1 MAWTKTK
8 IVTVAGVIVL
18 VSVTVPV
25 VMTRP
30 SANVVKGPDGRIAK
44 LERYEFQTGRVR
56 YELPPASLWQRLA
69 VKLPDV
75 VKKRMN
81 FPKPVMTAI
90 AIPRDPGEPM
100 LSAAFSW
107 QINSNYARVG
117 IARLAVADDQ
127 GNEFDP
133 VVQGTAGFA
142 DFERT
147 QSWVGELPVFPRR
160 GQEMYLRV
168 MSAKNLVAEF
178 KIPNPAPGP
187 HPTWNAEPLPLSSTD
202 GDLEATMAKFRAYQ
216 TSAETA
222 ERESRYPRTECVFVC
237 QEDNRKTVAWLPVS
251 FDVSDATGNH
261 WRSHPDSRYSGT
273 EDGEVRSGFLGALW
287 SGESAWKIGVEFRR
301 VAEFPE
307 SELLRISRIRVP
319 AADEFYE
326 PRTQYQWNGA
336 NVEVGVVIGTN
347 VDWDRIHQFNVDRKR
362 GCITVALT
370 GRILSRNRRLTFL
383 AATDQQGRAVNLAA
397 PVNEPGIRSDGTSR
411 PYSFIFEVPEGAQ
424 ELNMVVAVSQSRFV
438 EFLAKP
444 EQIKE

>member
-56 YELPPASLWQRLA
+56 YELPAASLWQRLA

-142 DFERT
+142 DVEGT
-147 QSWVGELPVFPRR
+147 QSWVSELPVFPRR

-168 MSAKNLVAEF
+168 MSAK
-178 KIPNPAPGP
+178 
-187 HPTWNAEPLPLSSTD
+187 
-202 GDLEATMAKFRAYQ
+202 
-216 TSAETA
+216 
-222 ERESRYPRTECVFVC
+222 
-237 QEDNRKTVAWLPVS
+237 
-251 FDVSDATGNH
+251 
-261 WRSHPDSRYSGT
+261 
-273 EDGEVRSGFLGALW
+273 
-287 SGESAWKIGVEFRR
+287 
-301 VAEFPE
+301 
-307 SELLRISRIRVP
+307 
-319 AADEFYE
+319 
-326 PRTQYQWNGA
+326 
-336 NVEVGVVIGTN
+336 
-347 VDWDRIHQFNVDRKR
+347 
-362 GCITVALT
+362 
-370 GRILSRNRRLTFL
+370 
-383 AATDQQGRAVNLAA
+383 
-397 PVNEPGIRSDGTSR
+397 
-411 PYSFIFEVPEGAQ
+411 
-424 ELNMVVAVSQSRFV
+424 
-438 EFLAKP
+438 
-444 EQIKE
+444 